1 MVKDFLQQKDEKID
15 LKHAKKQADKKII
28 NQNNN
33 QRNEIEGKAS
43 LLGLDQMKFDPEM
56 EKNFMK
62 ELDALQQRDPEA
74 LPAAKLFEA
83 MKGFAEGNM
92 DLKAYG
98 IDPAQLDKPARVK
111 EAIPNEQV
119 VNVHANKLG
128 KGNKN
133 YSDGNIKSSKKK
145 K

>member
-1 MVKDFLQQKDEKID
+1 MLHNDNVERLEEKD
-15 LKHAKKQADKKII
+15 LKRI
-28 NQNNN
+28 
-33 QRNEIEGKAS
+33 
-43 LLGLDQMKFDPEM
+43 
-56 EKNFMK
+56 
-62 ELDALQQRDPEA
+62 
-74 LPAAKLFEA
+74 LF
-83 MKGFAEGNM
+83 
-92 DLKAYG
+92 LKAYG